1 MKHFQL
7 NPRTPPTLYLRLIHY
22 TRGLAKVID
31 GVVLLFSLGYIL
43 SDFDYSLCR
52 YEAKMYF
59 KTLEKTT
66 KGMYEALPK
75 RSA

>member
-7 NPRTPPTLYLRLIHY
+7 NPRTPPTLYLRVIHY
-22 TRGLAKVID
+22 TRGLAKILD

-52 YEAKMYF
+52 YEAKMCF
-59 KTLEKTT
+59 KTLE
-66 KGMYEALPK
+66 ENNE
-75 RSA
+75 RIV